1 VGKYSAPLCLCV
13 CGQRVRALTLSLR
26 TIVDVG
32 EIDAD
37 AANSVADASSSL
49 LRRIRQG
56 LEAGV
61 FVDVGAF
68 GSHDSWLV
76 LDYSDV
82 CSFMRIGYATAFV
95 CPTLQKPPLDPPSV
109 QCSPPPPSLS
119 WWCRARLIPPSQ
131 PWAMRR
137 RRGGAP
143 WWHRHG

>member
-1 VGKYSAPLCLCV
+1 
-13 CGQRVRALTLSLR
+13 VRALTLSLR

-68 GSHDSWLV
+68 ESRDSWL
-76 LDYSDV
+76 L
-82 CSFMRIGYATAFV
+82 
-95 CPTLQKPPLDPPSV
+95 LQYKWD
-109 QCSPPPPSLS
+109 
-119 WWCRARLIPPSQ
+119 A
-131 PWAMRR
+131 
-137 RRGGAP
+137 
-143 WWHRHG
+143 